1 MPFGFPQRKKVAAL
15 SLCSSFCEVIHFQIL
30 CSHFKKKCEHERRTQ
45 RVTAKAFA
53 ECDAPRDR
61 RNFKQ
66 DENENFL
73 LCLPAA
79 RGGKT
84 ARDGEKAFMFF
95 S

>member
-1 MPFGFPQRKKVAAL
+1 M
-15 SLCSSFCEVIHFQIL
+15 
-30 CSHFKKKCEHERRTQ
+30 
-45 RVTAKAFA
+45 TAKAFA